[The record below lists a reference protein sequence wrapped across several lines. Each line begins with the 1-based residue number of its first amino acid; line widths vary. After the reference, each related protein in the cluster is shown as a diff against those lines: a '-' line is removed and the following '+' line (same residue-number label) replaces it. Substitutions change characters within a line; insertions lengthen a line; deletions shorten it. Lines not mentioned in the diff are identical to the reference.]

1 MGMFS
6 VDEDPAFMKME
17 RIIYIIKKIINDY
30 DDVFN
35 DTEKIKIIQNI
46 LNGNITEVE

>member
-17 RIIYIIKKIINDY
+17 HMIYIIKKIINDY
-30 DDVFN
+30 DFLN
-35 DTEKIKIIQNI
+35 DTEKINIIQNI

>member
-17 RIIYIIKKIINDY
+17 HMIYMIKKIINDY
-30 DDVFN
+30 DFLN
-35 DTEKIKIIQNI
+35 DTEKINIIQNI